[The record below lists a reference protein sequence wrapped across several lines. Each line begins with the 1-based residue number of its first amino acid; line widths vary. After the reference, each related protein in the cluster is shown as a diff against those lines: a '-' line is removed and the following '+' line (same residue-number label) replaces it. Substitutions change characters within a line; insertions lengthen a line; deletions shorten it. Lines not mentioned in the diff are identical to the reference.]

1 MNRDLGSGG
10 QEEAKSGGFPDWV
23 LTLRAS
29 LRTSIRRNPNQRSQ
43 EHRSG
48 GKKAA
53 AAAAAA
59 ADELQ
64 FFSRAFAEV
73 LRFSPLLGNRTHTP
87 ARRHGSVSTGPLQTS
102 RGERHAEGAM
112 EEPGARG
119 TGFLFSLNSEGPTRF
134 PKRGGK
140 EKAAC

>member
-1 MNRDLGSGG
+1 MGPHTP
-10 QEEAKSGGFPDWV
+10 GFTENVNPSESQPEIS
-23 LTLRAS
+23 RA
-29 LRTSIRRNPNQRSQ
+29 PQR
-43 EHRSG
+43 
-48 GKKAA
+48 GKKA

-102 RGERHAEGAM
+102 RGERHAEGTM